1 MKITFLKSDTRDT
14 EKYVKLYR
22 ECFYKFPIKKNSV
35 YFNWLYNQNPLGK
48 FIGIDAFEDETLIGQ
63 VGGIPQEFNYKGEKI
78 KILHSINVCVDPKHR
93 GKNLFSEM
101 ANRLVEYAKDE
112 AFLYIIAVANK
123 YSTYAFKKAI
133 NIEYISSLDVLL
145 GYGNLDLPKFLT
157 KNNYFFQIWNQER
170 IKWRINNPYNKVNIY
185 NEYSKIKLISS
196 SVFSFIK
203 TFAYIDNKN
212 YQLKF
217 DKKKTNIFP
226 RLFLGLV
233 PDIHKKKFIN
243 LPNFIKPSPLN
254 FLIKDLNK
262 NKIKIDK
269 NECLISYLDFDAY

>member
-1 MKITFLKSDTRDT
+1 MRITFVKSDTRDT

-22 ECFYKFPIKKNSV
+22 KCFYKFPIKKNSV
-35 YFNWLYNQNPLGK
+35 YLNWLYNQNPLGK
-48 FIGIDAFEDETLIGQ
+48 FIGVDAYEGETLIGQ
-63 VGGIPQEFNYKGEKI
+63 VGGIPQEFNYRNEKI
-78 KILHSINVCVDPKHR
+78 KTLNSINVCVDPKHR

-101 ANRLVEYAKDE
+101 ANRLVEYAKDQG
-112 AFLYIIAVANK
+112 FSYIMAIANK
-123 YSTYAFKKAI
+123 PATYTWKKSI
-133 NIEYISSLDVLL
+133 NMEYISSLDVLL
-145 GYGNLDLPKFLT
+145 GYGNLDLPKFVT
-157 KNNYFFQIWNQER
+157 KNNYFFQIWNQKR

-203 TFAYIDNKN
+203 TFAYLDNKN

-226 RLFLGLV
+226 RLFIGLV
-233 PDIHKKKFIN
+233 PNINKKKFIN
-243 LPNFIKPSPLN
+243 LPNLIKPSPLN

-262 NKIKIDK
+262 SKIKIDK